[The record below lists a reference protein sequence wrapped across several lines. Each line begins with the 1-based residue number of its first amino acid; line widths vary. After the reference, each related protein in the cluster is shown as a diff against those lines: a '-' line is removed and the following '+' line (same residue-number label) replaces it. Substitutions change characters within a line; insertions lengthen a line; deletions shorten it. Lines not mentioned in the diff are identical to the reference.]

1 VTNVLLFLAVLALA
15 LVTGARVLFGTFLN
29 RIDDTPQEQRTR

>member
-1 VTNVLLFLAVLALA
+1 MTNILLFLAVLALA

-29 RIDDTPQEQRTR
+29 RIDDTEEKR